1 MPSADLGQPILFFIL
16 AFWAFIAIAGILTTL
31 AKKGKISGK
40 ILKDKFHKS
49 FHSSSDRTHSH
60 S

>member
-1 MPSADLGQPILFFIL
+1 MPSADLGQPILLFIL

-40 ILKDKFHKS
+40 MLRDKFH
-49 FHSSSDRTHSH
+49 RTHSH